1 MIVLLLFGLVAIA
14 VGAIALG
21 RVRMRAARRKVEP
34 FDPVKVER
42 EVYDRLYGPRPAL
55 RRPPTPSPAQ
65 TSERPRRA
73 RRKLTTKRPATGR
86 AAH

>member
-1 MIVLLLFGLVAIA
+1 MIVLLLIGLAAIA
-14 VGAIALG
+14 VAAIALG
-21 RVRMRAARRKVEP
+21 RVRLRAARRNVEP

-55 RRPPTPSPAQ
+55 RRPPTPSPSQ
-65 TSERPRRA
+65 IRERPRRS
-73 RRKLTTKRPATGR
+73 RRKLTAKRPATGR

>member
-1 MIVLLLFGLVAIA
+1 MIVLVLILAALAIA
-14 VGAIALG
+14 AVALG
-21 RVRMRAARRKVEP
+21 RGRRRAARRNVEP

-55 RRPPTPSPAQ
+55 RRPPTPTPSQ
-65 TSERPRRA
+65 MRERPRRS
-73 RRKLTTKRPATGR
+73 RRKLAAKRPATGR